1 MLVLQQGSGTQLCLK
16 HRENYPVMCMYE
28 YTSVPPY
35 LNYCAT
41 SFITKLTIV
50 TLATTSMLKK
60 GDFSNMSDVS

>member
-1 MLVLQQGSGTQLCLK
+1 
-16 HRENYPVMCMYE
+16 MCMYE

>member
-16 HRENYPVMCMYE
+16 HRKIILKYE
-28 YTSVPPY
+28 YTSLPPY

-50 TLATTSMLKK
+50 TPATTSMLKK